1 MKIWKR
7 ALLIALCALMILA
20 MPFVLCAG
28 EMLGDTTWVDG
39 GEDDLTFDF
48 DFSRLLFPSAYAEE
62 EKSYALP
69 IDFSAGMRPNPDGYT
84 EDGYQDDSITVRMET
99 REENGVTWRLAFV
112 EIKDPSQLRTA
123 TAGKLKYTDKTTA
136 LVSVM
141 ACAKNAVVAI
151 NGDYF
156 TDDQAKR
163 SFEYRMGE
171 PVKSNDGNPK
181 GNKKRDILI
190 IDENGDFHTFVCSD
204 KDGMKEFAQSGRK
217 IVNAFTF
224 GPALVQEG
232 QLLEID
238 RNYSYNPNKPEPRAA
253 IGQMGRCPT
262 CSYWRRG
269 AMNRPARAFTIW
281 RALPMIWAA
290 WRRIIWT
297 AATAPRWCSTTAFT
311 WIKTP
316 TASGISTTSS
326 TLPPLWIPANGNRNK
341 NEG

>member
-69 IDFSAGMRPNPDGYT
+69 IDFSAGMQLNPDGYT

-253 IGQMGRCPT
+253 IGQMGPL
-262 CSYWRRG
+262 SYVFILAEGRNESAG
-269 AMNRPARAFTIW
+269 ASIHDLARFAYDLGCVEAYNLDGGNSATLVFNNRFYMDKNPNSERDQYD
-281 RALPMIWAA
+281 
-290 WRRIIWT
+290 IIY
-297 AATAPRWCSTTAFT
+297 F
-311 WIKTP
+311 
-316 TASGISTTSS
+316 ASAVDPSE
-326 TLPPLWIPANGNRNK
+326 WK
-341 NEG
+341 QE

>member
-7 ALLIALCALMILA
+7 ALLIALCALMILV

-69 IDFSAGMRPNPDGYT
+69 IDFSAGMQPNPDGYT

-99 REENGVTWRLAFV
+99 REENGVTWRLAVV

-181 GNKKRDILI
+181 GNKKKDILI

-204 KDGMKEFAQSGRK
+204 KDGMKKFAQSGRK

-253 IGQMGRCPT
+253 IGQMGPL
-262 CSYWRRG
+262 SYVFILAEGRNESAG
-269 AMNRPARAFTIW
+269 ASIHDLARFAYDLGCVE
-281 RALPMIWAA
+281 AYNLDGGNS
-290 WRRIIWT
+290 
-297 AATAPRWCSTTAFT
+297 ATLVFHNEIYSAKENKERSVSDIVYF
-311 WIKTP
+311 
-316 TASGISTTSS
+316 ASAIG
-326 TLPPLWIPANGNRNK
+326 
-341 NEG
+341 E

>member
-69 IDFSAGMRPNPDGYT
+69 IDFSAGMQLNPDGYT

-190 IDENGDFHTFVCSD
+190 ID
-204 KDGMKEFAQSGRK
+204 
-217 IVNAFTF
+217 
-224 GPALVQEG
+224 
-232 QLLEID
+232 
-238 RNYSYNPNKPEPRAA
+238 
-253 IGQMGRCPT
+253 
-262 CSYWRRG
+262 
-269 AMNRPARAFTIW
+269 
-281 RALPMIWAA
+281 
-290 WRRIIWT
+290 
-297 AATAPRWCSTTAFT
+297 
-311 WIKTP
+311 
-316 TASGISTTSS
+316 
-326 TLPPLWIPANGNRNK
+326 
-341 NEG
+341 